1 MGEIVSSDG
10 VLKLYARTALS
21 QSNIRPSEKKI
32 KREGYLLL
40 KTIWF
45 THKI

>member
-21 QSNIRPSEKKI
+21 QSNNRPSEKKI
-32 KREGYLLL
+32 KKRPILFVFSG
-40 KTIWF
+40 
-45 THKI
+45 